1 MATTTSNSTSMESS
15 SIFSIKN
22 ENQKLTLAIVEK
34 PNDVYYSKLNA
45 ILKEKGKP
53 PEEDRREV
61 PMPIL
66 RQCMEE
72 LIRETLADLLSR
84 LAFSY
89 SFLISSLFWFCIFSE
104 LWCSCP
110 SVGLCYKNVQK
121 YSRSLAIIHIDYN
134 ICFEKGKKLRVSEKV
149 PYRLTQN
156 LQNALGIAGLEG
168 VF

>member
-72 LIRETLADLLSR
+72 LIRETL
-84 LAFSY
+84 
-89 SFLISSLFWFCIFSE
+89 
-104 LWCSCP
+104 
-110 SVGLCYKNVQK
+110 
-121 YSRSLAIIHIDYN
+121 
-134 ICFEKGKKLRVSEKV
+134 
-149 PYRLTQN
+149 
-156 LQNALGIAGLEG
+156 
-168 VF
+168 